1 MKTRARAAYARAADG
16 TAVPGGPAV
25 RRATTLVAV
34 VLCLLAL
41 AEVGYGTSNGG
52 AGEALII
59 VAMVVLPSLYVVP
72 ATRPLWLRH
81 RYPLLA

>member
-16 TAVPGGPAV
+16 AAVPGDPAV

-52 AGEALII
+52 AGEALI
-59 VAMVVLPSLYVVP
+59 VAAMVVLPSAAVARQAARAFRAL
-72 ATRPLWLRH
+72 T
-81 RYPLLA
+81 